1 MFMIDLGVDSHY
13 SLLGVSPDATAAEI
27 RQARDSL
34 VRELRERQRREP
46 TRRQE
51 LTERQ
56 RMINNIGEELARPVK
71 REQYDRDHEHLRFFT
86 IRSATAPMFTDPQD
100 RIDVLHRVIS
110 AHLRAAGVPVRPL
123 SDLDRDDFTADVTR
137 NDLLDELIGQC

>member
-1 MFMIDLGVDSHY
+1 MFMVDLGIDSHY
-13 SLLGVSPDATAAEI
+13 ALLGVSPDATAAEV

-34 VRELRERQRREP
+34 IRQLRERQRREP

-56 RMINNIGEELARPVK
+56 RLINNVGEELARPAK
-71 REQYDRDHEHLRFFT
+71 RAQYDKDNEHLRFFT
-86 IRSATAPMFTDPQD
+86 IRTAAAAMFTDPPD

-110 AHLRAAGVPVRPL
+110 AHLRAAGVAVRPL
-123 SDLDRDDFTADVTR
+123 SDLDRSDFTADVTP
-137 NDLLDELIGQC
+137 NTVLDELIGQG

>member
-1 MFMIDLGVDSHY
+1 MIDLGIDSYY

-27 RQARDSL
+27 RMARDNL
-34 VRELRERQRREP
+34 IRELRERQRREP

-56 RMINNIGEELARPVK
+56 RMINNVGEELARPAK
-71 REQYDRDHEHLRFFT
+71 RAQYDKDHEHLRFFT
-86 IRSATAPMFTDPQD
+86 IRTASVPMFTDPED
-100 RIDVLHRVIS
+100 RIDVLHRVIIEQ
-110 AHLRAAGVPVRPL
+110 LRTTGVHVRPL

-137 NDLLDELIGQC
+137 NDLLDDLIGRY